1 MTMRH
6 KLAAIVFATST
17 FVAMPLRNGWA
28 AQPAQPPAVP
38 PTLSPAPSSGT
49 TPKVTIPPAALQR
62 QMQQLER
69 AQHLLE
75 LAAGNDPG
83 SHSAVAARHI
93 QMAINELRL
102 EVAKQAG
109 VAHSEASPKPS
120 GKPTPAAKA
129 SHK

>member
-17 FVAMPLRNGWA
+17 FVAMPLMNGWA
-28 AQPAQPPAVP
+28 AQSAQTPFGRPAS
-38 PTLSPAPSSGT
+38 SPAMSSNT
-49 TPKVTIPPAALQR
+49 SAKVTIPTAALQR

-102 EVAKQAG
+102 EVAKRAG
-109 VAHSEASPKPS
+109 IAHSEASPKPS